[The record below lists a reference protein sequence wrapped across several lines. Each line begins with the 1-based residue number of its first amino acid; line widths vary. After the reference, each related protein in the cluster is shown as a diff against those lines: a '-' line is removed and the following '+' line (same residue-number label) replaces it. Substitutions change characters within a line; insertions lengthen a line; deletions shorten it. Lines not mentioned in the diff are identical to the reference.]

1 MKDNKLKH
9 LHLNMEM
16 PDVQVLVQSVANKQQ
31 QNKRKRD
38 PDMYLDAVL
47 ECTVRKLNRERMER
61 DESLRKRRRTEMN
74 DRTGYCTTTDASL
87 SGKSSIECSRTL
99 DSDSTLSE
107 NSDCDL
113 DTNFANLENELS
125 GDLKDLLDELSREF
139 PCDFW
144 LTDSNN
150 NNTENKDNEG
160 DLWLS
165 SFIEVLCS
173 T

>member
-1 MKDNKLKH
+1 
-9 LHLNMEM
+9 MEM

-61 DESLRKRRRTEMN
+61 DELLRKRQRTEVD
-74 DRTGYCTTTDASL
+74 DRTGYCASTDASL
-87 SGKSSIECSRTL
+87 SGKSLIECPRTL
-99 DSDSTLSE
+99 NNDSTLSK
-107 NSDCDL
+107 STDCDL
-113 DTNFANLENELS
+113 DTDFASLEDELS

-144 LTDSNN
+144 VTDTN
-150 NNTENKDNEG
+150 NNTPSPVETKDSEG
-160 DLWLS
+160 DMWFS

>member
-1 MKDNKLKH
+1 
-9 LHLNMEM
+9 MEM

-61 DESLRKRRRTEMN
+61 DEVQRKRRRTEAS
-74 DRTGYCTTTDASL
+74 DRVAGPYCASTN
-87 SGKSSIECSRTL
+87 SS
-99 DSDSTLSE
+99 LSE
-107 NSDCDL
+107 NNTTDECSMTLLNDSALSTNIDCNL
-113 DTNFANLENELS
+113 DTNFANLDKELS
-125 GDLKDLLDELSREF
+125 GELKDLLDELSQEF
-139 PCDFW
+139 PCEFW
-144 LTDSNN
+144 MTDSNN
-150 NNTENKDNEG
+150 NNSTPAEANDSEG
-160 DLWLS
+160 DKLFS

>member
-1 MKDNKLKH
+1 
-9 LHLNMEM
+9 MEM

-61 DESLRKRRRTEMN
+61 DEVLRKRRRTELVS
-74 DRTGYCTTTDASL
+74 DRTASYCASTDSSLLENSTTD
-87 SGKSSIECSRTL
+87 ECSRTSL
-99 DSDSTLSE
+99 NDSTLST
-107 NSDCDL
+107 NIDCNL
-113 DTNFANLENELS
+113 DTNFANLDEELS
-125 GDLKDLLDELSREF
+125 GELKDLIDELSQEF
-139 PCDFW
+139 PCEFW

-150 NNTENKDNEG
+150 NNNNNTPAEANDSEG
-160 DLWLS
+160 DKLFS